1 VSDMLKSKIYQICTI
16 AIISSLFISIG
27 SSFAEELET
36 LQIEIKYTNGD
47 RIDTYQ
53 TKYVVYQD
61 HEKIP
66 FFEKKLDSN
75 PETIILP
82 KDHKYK
88 VEIFVNGMFS
98 EVGYVELQNESKKLD
113 ITIPLPGGLKFN
125 VFFDDGESPIDAA
138 VIVIKSQDGEKQRIG
153 NTNEQGDTLRYWL
166 QSTTLQKDYY
176 IAEVYY
182 DDYFLTSVSNIKLF
196 PGMPQNQKKH

>member
-1 VSDMLKSKIYQICTI
+1 MLKSKIYKICAI
-16 AIISSLFISIG
+16 AVISSLIISI
-27 SSFAEELET
+27 SSSYSEELET

-61 HEKIP
+61 SEKTPI
-66 FFEKKLDSN
+66 FEKELESN

-98 EVGYVELQNESKKLD
+98 EVGYVELQNEPKKLD
-113 ITIPLPGGLKFN
+113 INIPLPGGLKFN
-125 VFFDDGESPIDAA
+125 VFFEDGETPIDSAT
-138 VIVIKSQDGEKQRIG
+138 IVI
-153 NTNEQGDTLRYWL
+153 
-166 QSTTLQKDYY
+166 
-176 IAEVYY
+176 
-182 DDYFLTSVSNIKLF
+182 
-196 PGMPQNQKKH
+196 